1 MELSLLVETNE
12 NTKHDSLGPS
22 NCTALLRVK
31 MVSGSLT
38 ICLLSPWREEPRLRI
53 KSQRKMAFRGE
64 GGFRRTFCPMF
75 KYALANELQVES
87 KVHCPP
93 NARDTLEF

>member
-22 NCTALLRVK
+22 NCAALLSVK
-31 MVSGSLT
+31 TASGSLT
-38 ICLLSPWREEPRLRI
+38 IYLLSPWREEPRLRI
-53 KSQRKMAFRGE
+53 KSQRKRAFRSE
-64 GGFRRTFCPMF
+64 GGFPRTFGQMF